1 MLSDAVDQIDAHI
14 AKNGDGL
21 IPHGAFDFQARGF
34 SWYAVN
40 MNNHQMTFGVVG
52 AAIDALITFMLNYS
66 SYGKAQFSIFDG
78 ENQVGTGTLGL
89 SF

>member
-1 MLSDAVDQIDAHI
+1 MLSDAVDQIEAHI

-21 IPHGAFDFQARGF
+21 IPHGAFDYQARGF
-34 SWYAVN
+34 SWYAAN
-40 MNNHQMTFGVVG
+40 MNNHQLTWGVMR
-52 AAIDALITFMLNYS
+52 AAIDALIGFMLNYA

-78 ENQVGTGTLGL
+78 ENHVGSGTLGL